1 MSTKQF
7 FVKPALRTMMTMG
20 ALAMSSCMLVGPD
33 YKEHDMA
40 VPVEFRGAPSSQ
52 DSIADLPWWKVMKDN
67 NMRTLLVETFANN
80 RDLRTSLINVSTAAR
95 YVDVAIAPIFPW
107 FSYGGSASRG
117 QNQGGGSIAAT
128 GGSLASPAAGMM
140 TASWEL
146 DLWGKTARSV
156 ESAEA
161 DFVGTIHTARALQ
174 LSLLRQVSTSYLQLL
189 MLDEQLRITR
199 ESVVSY
205 RESLKLFEVQLEG
218 GTGNTLQVESARA
231 ALAAAEAQVPDL
243 ESQIA
248 SLENTI
254 CVLAGR
260 MPGKIARS
268 GSLASYAG
276 ASKVPAGIPANI
288 LAHRPDVL
296 AAETKMRS
304 ANAKIGVAIA
314 NYFPSISLTSSIG
327 GASYDLGNTVGRQ
340 LGWGVGAS
348 LTGPIFQAGKLKA
361 AEEIARDEFLAS
373 ITGYEQT
380 VLTAMG
386 EVSTT
391 LISRDKLA
399 AIIERQEAAVK
410 AYRISVDA
418 SMSRYKNG
426 LSSYYEV
433 LTAQQN
439 LFPAE
444 KQLAAYRYQY
454 AASIPTL
461 YTQLGGGWKQSIVE
475 LNSSPSADPKQ

>member
-1 MSTKQF
+1 MSTNF
-7 FVKPALRTMMTMG
+7 LFVKPALRTTMIMG
-20 ALAMSSCMLVGPD
+20 ALAMSSCMIVGPD
-33 YKEHDMA
+33 YEKQNMA
-40 VPVEFRGAPSSQ
+40 VPAEFRGAPSCEE
-52 DSIADLPWWKVMKDN
+52 SIADLPWWEVLSDK
-67 NMRTLLVETFANN
+67 NMRSLLVETFSSN
-80 RDLRTSLINVSTAAR
+80 REMRNSLISIVTAAK
-95 YVDVAIAPIFPW
+95 YVDVAAAPIFPW
-107 FSYGGSASRG
+107 LGYSGSLSRG
-117 QNQGGGSIAAT
+117 QNQSGGYIAGTSGSSSTPIS
-128 GGSLASPAAGMM
+128 GGM

-146 DLWGKTARSV
+146 DLWGKTMRSI
-156 ESAEA
+156 EASEA
-161 DFVGTIHTARALQ
+161 DFVASVHTTRALQ
-174 LSLLRQVSTSYLQLL
+174 LSLMRQVATGYLQLL

-205 RESLKLFEVQLEG
+205 RESLDLFEIQLEG
-218 GTGNTLQVESARA
+218 GTGTTLQVESARA

-248 SLENTI
+248 SLENTL

-296 AAETKMRS
+296 AAESSIRS
-304 ANAKIGVAIA
+304 ANAKVGVAIA
-314 NYFPSISLTSSIG
+314 NYFPAISLTSSIG
-327 GASYDLGNTVGRQ
+327 GASSDLGNSLGYRMP
-340 LGWGVGAS
+340 GWGVGAS
-348 LTGPIFQAGKLKA
+348 LTGPLFQAGTLRA
-361 AEEIARDEFLAS
+361 SEEIARDTFLAA
-373 ITGYEQT
+373 INTYEQT
-380 VLTAMG
+380 VLSAMS

-391 LISRDKLA
+391 LISREKLA
-399 AIIERQEAAVK
+399 AIIERQETAVK
-410 AYRISVDA
+410 AYRIAVDA

-426 LSSYYEV
+426 LSNYYEV

-444 KQLAAYRYQY
+444 KQLAEYRYQY

-461 YTQLGGGWKQSIVE
+461 YTQLGGGWKQSFDQQKAASQ
-475 LNSSPSADPKQ
+475 SSN